1 MATKAYGDGERAAAT
16 GDMVN
21 PYEEGTPEYVAWL
34 VGFSEY
40 RPEEITPRFEGYV
53 YHGKKDDTFHGMGDV
68 RHGVADAQHDDN
80 REDIGRRLP
89 TMGGVEN
96 RQQMLVKNG
105 FLKWSNVIPKGTKK
119 DSKTSKGRP
128 SKLDSLL
135 RRLEEVDHI
144 REQPLV

>member
-1 MATKAYGDGERAAAT
+1 
-16 GDMVN
+16 
-21 PYEEGTPEYVAWL
+21 
-34 VGFSEY
+34 
-40 RPEEITPRFEGYV
+40 
-53 YHGKKDDTFHGMGDV
+53 
-68 RHGVADAQHDDN
+68 
-80 REDIGRRLP
+80 
-89 TMGGVEN
+89 MGGVEN